1 MSKLS
6 VIVPIYNMEKYI
18 NRCVDSLLAQTLEN
32 IEIIL
37 VNDGSTD
44 RTAAILD
51 EYRKIDNRIKV
62 INKPNGG
69 VSSAWIEGV
78 KIADGEYIGFMD
90 PDDYC
95 DLDYYEK
102 LHAQANT
109 NDADIVVCGLVME
122 DEKGSIINKMFP
134 SDVVKNGCYTGEYL
148 ENLKKT
154 FYSFN
159 NTLLPSKG
167 LKIIKSA
174 LVKNNLELYDKRI
187 AFGDD
192 MGITLAT
199 FFDAKKVI
207 ITDYFGYHY
216 VIRNN
221 SLTHKFS
228 EKYLNDLELLY
239 KNITTIAETK
249 GYSEKYVINEITRQ
263 VFKITGF
270 ILFSDDS
277 KSDKIQ
283 YLKKLRKLEVTCLV
297 LKGKV
302 KVNFKSK
309 IVFVLL
315 KLKMYRLL
323 LFLASLR
330 MLK

>member
-1 MSKLS
+1 MCKLS
-6 VIVPIYNMEKYI
+6 IIVPIYNMEKYL
-18 NRCVDSLLAQTLEN
+18 NRCVDSLLAQTLED

-44 RTAAILD
+44 RTAKILD
-51 EYRKIDNRIKV
+51 EYRKKDKRVKL

-78 KIADGEYIGFMD
+78 KLAEGEYIGFMD
-90 PDDYC
+90 PDDYYN
-95 DLDYYEK
+95 LDYYEK
-102 LHAQANT
+102 LYAEANS

-122 DEKGSIINKMFP
+122 DEEGKIIKKTNP
-134 SDVVKNGCYTGEYL
+134 SDVVKNGYYTGDNL

-154 FYSFN
+154 FYKFN

-174 LVKNNLELYDKRI
+174 LVKNNLQLYDERI
-187 AFGDD
+187 GFGDD

-199 FFDAKKVI
+199 FFDAQKVI
-207 ITDYFGYHY
+207 IIDYFGYHY
-216 VIRNN
+216 IIRKN
-221 SLTHKFS
+221 SLTHRFS
-228 EKYLNDLELLY
+228 EKYLNDLELLCR
-239 KNITTIAETK
+239 NIKIIAETK
-249 GYSEKYVINEITRQ
+249 GYSEKFVINETTRQ
-263 VFKITGF
+263 VLKITGF
-270 ILFSDDS
+270 ILFSDDK

-283 YLKKLRKLEVTCLV
+283 YLKNLRKLEATCLV

-302 KVNFKSK
+302 KVSLKSK
-309 IVFVLL
+309 IVLILL

-323 LFLASLR
+323 LFLVSLR
-330 MLK
+330 K